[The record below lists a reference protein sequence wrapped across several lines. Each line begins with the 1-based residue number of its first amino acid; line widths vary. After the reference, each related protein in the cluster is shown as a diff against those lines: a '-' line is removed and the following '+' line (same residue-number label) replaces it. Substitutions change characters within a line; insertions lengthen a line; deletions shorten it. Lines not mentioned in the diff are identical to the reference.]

1 MYYDHGM
8 GWWGFAGMGVG
19 VVLFCAVVLAVVVAA
34 VLASSDSSTHSPPN
48 VGSPSPQSILDA
60 RFARGE
66 IDVTEY
72 RERTVAMQKGNDT
85 RRDEQ
90 RAR

>member
-19 VVLFCAVVLAVVVAA
+19 VVLFCALILTIVVAA
-34 VLASSDSSTHSPPN
+34 VLATSDRATHSPPI
-48 VGSPSPQSILDA
+48 VKSTSPQSILDA

-66 IDVTEY
+66 IDATEY
-72 RERTVAMQKGNDT
+72 RERTVILEEGSDT
-85 RRDEQ
+85 RRHDE
-90 RAR
+90 RAL